1 MKHLESNLK
10 DQRIIGLK
18 KKEEKDKTG
27 LHLIKIVLNVILYIF
42 FHSLKQNMPI

>member
-18 KKEEKDKTG
+18 KKDKTG
-27 LHLIKIVLNVILYIF
+27 LHLIKIVLNVIFYIF
-42 FHSLKQNMPI
+42 FHSLK